1 MKVLQ
6 AVLFILVAMSIHD
19 KSEAFQNDT
28 NYDEAKIPAY
38 QLPELLTCNDGTR
51 VETKEDWT
59 GKRRGEILQLF
70 KEHVYG
76 EMPVA
81 PARNVRPQS
90 EVIKEVTIEAKID
103 PRGDGDD
110 TVAVRMKEVKIF
122 LGADQAG
129 QKNSGPVVNLLL
141 FLPDRSADMLPRHP
155 IFLAYNFNGNHTVHE
170 SPEITKSETWS
181 RDGKKLTPDDETRGG
196 SSSRWPIG
204 MIVKRGLAVG
214 TLYYSKRKT

>member
-6 AVLFILVAMSIHD
+6 AVLFILVAMTIHD

-38 QLPELLTCNDGTR
+38 QLPELLTCNDGTQ

-76 EMPVA
+76 EMPAA
-81 PARNVRPQS
+81 PARNVRPQF
-90 EVIKEVTIEAKID
+90 EVVKEVTIEAKID
-103 PRGDGDD
+103 PRGDGNN
-110 TVAVRMKEVKIF
+110 TVAVRMKEVKIS
-122 LGADQAG
+122 LGAE
-129 QKNSGPVVNLLL
+129 KSGPVVNLLL

-170 SPEITKSETWS
+170 SPELSLIH
-181 RDGKKLTPDDETRGG
+181 
-196 SSSRWPIG
+196 I
-204 MIVKRGLAVG
+204 
-214 TLYYSKRKT
+214 